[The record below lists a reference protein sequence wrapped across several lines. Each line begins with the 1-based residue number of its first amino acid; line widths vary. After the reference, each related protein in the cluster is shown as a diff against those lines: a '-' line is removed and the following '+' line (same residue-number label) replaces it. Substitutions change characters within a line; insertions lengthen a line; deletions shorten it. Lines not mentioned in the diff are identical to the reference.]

1 MSPKAKPRSVT
12 AGVRSCYSDAEM
24 KIRNRN
30 VAFRV
35 MRSRSTHD
43 LWHFLFGFDHFEE
56 QQLCAWRLSAHA
68 PFLTPPS
75 SPVIFK
81 F

>member
-35 MRSRSTHD
+35 MICGISCLVLIT
-43 LWHFLFGFDHFEE
+43 LKN
-56 QQLCAWRLSAHA
+56 
-68 PFLTPPS
+68 S
-75 SPVIFK
+75 SCVRGV
-81 F
+81 